1 MALNSIMP
9 TLGMPIRGM
18 VAAAEEY
25 AQLLPLSSYHAT
37 PNYSPTPAGAAAD
50 LSQLLCPFG
59 HDIRATDTPPVTEI
73 QRIQCRATS
82 GSFYLT
88 FRNFKSSSVISFD
101 TSLADLATLLETS
114 LGSIGEVTVTS
125 STNDVTVCSSS
136 TSGAKVEIEFLTE
149 LSDQPMLV
157 MTESEEEALSV
168 TSGSVIFAIAQVR
181 AGSGR
186 YLECSGKGTCNRLN
200 GVCECWPSW
209 GSSDG
214 RGNQGT
220 RGDCGYNI
228 VQ

>member
-1 MALNSIMP
+1 MPQISSSRTTSCTSSPPYP
-9 TLGMPIRGM
+9 TL
-18 VAAAEEY
+18 
-25 AQLLPLSSYHAT
+25 LLISS
-37 PNYSPTPAGAAAD
+37 SPTPAGAAAD

-200 GVCECWPSW
+200 GVAIMGLFGWQRESRHE
-209 GSSDG
+209 
-214 RGNQGT
+214 RGLW
-220 RGDCGYNI
+220 I
-228 VQ
+228 